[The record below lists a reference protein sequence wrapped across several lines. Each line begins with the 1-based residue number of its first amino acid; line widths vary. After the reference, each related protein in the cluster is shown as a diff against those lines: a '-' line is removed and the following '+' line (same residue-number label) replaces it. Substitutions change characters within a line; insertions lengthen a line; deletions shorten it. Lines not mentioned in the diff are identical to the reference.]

1 MEAAVRPDGSDTPAP
16 VRRLHPLRGWLRAT
30 HVWFGLLTA
39 VGVILVSVTGILL
52 NHSAALG
59 WGSKGPP
66 PVEGTSSG
74 DLAGA
79 APINDL
85 LKAALREGVE
95 HDVRVINDAGR
106 YYPASGPSAIDRA
119 VFRPGTATAQ
129 VRLKDSRHTEVT
141 LDWSTA
147 EVLGVTQR
155 HDVRLDHL
163 HSGEALGQR
172 GVIISDLVA
181 GALVLLT
188 IGGAALYARRLLRR
202 RPGRG
207 RGNWWFRA
215 NWAFHLVAGMVAVA
229 YTLVLCVT
237 GVILNHK
244 REWGFMDE
252 PVQYVSDEVVA
263 RSEPASLERIVGWT
277 IDARRRRGD
286 QVTTDDVR
294 LIDYR
299 PLSAEVKVRF
309 KDAETE
315 VIVDAY
321 EPEIF
326 SISRRRDV
334 WIEDLHSGV
343 RFGESGWWLSDITAG
358 LLILLTVNGLY
369 LFFRPTYR
377 RGAKETYE

>member
-1 MEAAVRPDGSDTPAP
+1 MTRP
-16 VRRLHPLRGWLRAT
+16 RPLRGWLRAT

-39 VGVILVSVTGILL
+39 VGVIVVSVTGILL
-52 NHSAALG
+52 NHTAALG

-66 PVEGTSSG
+66 AVEGTDSG
-74 DLAGA
+74 DLAA
-79 APINDL
+79 VAPINDL

-95 HDVRVINDAGR
+95 QDVEVKNDVGR
-106 YYPASGPSAIDRA
+106 YYPPSGPSDIDRA
-119 VFRPGTATAQ
+119 VFRPGAATAQ

-141 LDWSTA
+141 LDWSTT
-147 EVLGVTQR
+147 EVLDVEQR

-163 HSGEALGQR
+163 HSGEALSQR
-172 GVIISDLVA
+172 GVILSDLVA

-188 IGGAALYARRLLRR
+188 IGGAALYGRRLLRR

-207 RGNWWFRA
+207 GDSLWFRA
-215 NWAFHLVAGMVAVA
+215 NWILHLVAGLVAVA

-244 REWGFMDE
+244 REWGFMNE
-252 PVQYVSDEVVA
+252 PVQYISDEAVA
-263 RSEPASLERIVGWT
+263 RSEPASLETIVGWAV
-277 IDARRRRGD
+277 DARRRRGD
-286 QVTTDDVR
+286 EVMPDNVR

-299 PLSAEVKVRF
+299 PLSAEAKVRF

-321 EPEIF
+321 EPKIL

-343 RFGESGWWLSDITAG
+343 RFGEHGWWLSDITAG
-358 LLILLTVNGLY
+358 LLILLTVNGVY
-369 LFFRPTYR
+369 LWIRPAYR
-377 RGAKETYE
+377 RGPREALQ